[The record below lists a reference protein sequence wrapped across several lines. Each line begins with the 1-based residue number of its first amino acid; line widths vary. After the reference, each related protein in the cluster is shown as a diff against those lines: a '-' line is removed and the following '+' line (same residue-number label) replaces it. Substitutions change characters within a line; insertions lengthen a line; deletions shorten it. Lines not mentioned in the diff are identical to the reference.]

1 MEKLMQRTVNAVAA
15 IVPTDGD
22 TYTESDGLQYCLKCH
37 TARECVVEVFGT
49 VRTVP
54 CMCECLME
62 AYEREEEASRQN
74 QRRLE
79 IKRYREMGFSE
90 KEMEAWTFAADDGG
104 TPELTRAMKA
114 YVDNFREMQKE
125 GKGLLLYGP
134 VGTGK
139 SFLAA
144 CIVNALIDKGY
155 PCLMTNFS
163 RLTNTI
169 NGMWEGK
176 QEYIDSLTR
185 FSLIAID
192 DLGVERDTE
201 YMNESV
207 TTIIDSLYRAKV
219 PVVITSNYT
228 PRQLTEESEI
238 RRSRVYDR
246 LLERCLPVK
255 VVGASR
261 RKQKGRDDF
270 NGMMALL
277 GLGGKQ

>member
-1 MEKLMQRTVNAVAA
+1 VEKLMKRTVNAVAA

-22 TYTESDGLQYCLKCH
+22 TYTGEDGLQYCLKCH

-169 NGMWEGK
+169 NGMWQGK

-185 FSLIAID
+185 YSLIAID

-228 PRQLTEESEI
+228 PKQLTEESEI

-255 VVGASR
+255 VAGASR

-270 NGMMALL
+270 HGMMSLL